1 MTKYLLMLFTALS
14 VCVNASAVSS
24 DSYGDDE
31 EKVFIVSMTE
41 FKNEVE
47 ITIVNAQG
55 EEVYNSSYNNERYT
69 SKAFDVKALPTGN
82 YTLSVKDELREKVAP
97 FIITKDVVEYDV
109 ENTTVIFKPTIQQIG
124 EKVHINAI
132 MKNASDVSVVVSND
146 RNEDVYTAT
155 YEGNTSFGKVLN
167 LSELPNGFYT
177 VKLSMND
184 ELYTQKVTI
193 R

>member
-1 MTKYLLMLFTALS
+1 
-14 VCVNASAVSS
+14 
-24 DSYGDDE
+24 
-31 EKVFIVSMTE
+31 
-41 FKNEVE
+41 
-47 ITIVNAQG
+47 
-55 EEVYNSSYNNERYT
+55 
-69 SKAFDVKALPTGN
+69 
-82 YTLSVKDELREKVAP
+82 
-97 FIITKDVVEYDV
+97 
-109 ENTTVIFKPTIQQIG
+109 
-124 EKVHINAI
+124 
-132 MKNASDVSVVVSND
+132 MKNASDVSVVVSNN